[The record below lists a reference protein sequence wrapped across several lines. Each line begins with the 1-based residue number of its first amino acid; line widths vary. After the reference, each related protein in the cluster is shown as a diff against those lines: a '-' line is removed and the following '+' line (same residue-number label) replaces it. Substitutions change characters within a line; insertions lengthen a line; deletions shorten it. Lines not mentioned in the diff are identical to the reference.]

1 MTTDD
6 PYHWPPELMSML
18 IDTIPLLCRSK
29 DDVIG
34 FLRGSGTPEA
44 LLTPWRQSLTTNRE
58 AVKKHAIVRS
68 VLTAMNE
75 QGDRGLSARRAILK
89 RVVEFEEFS
98 TCWPDDQLKAKGLI
112 ADVRKVINARDS
124 FTRMRQT
131 AEAELSARRTERQVE
146 ADRIS
151 ARRVQCR
158 SLHSKLVTLFSE
170 TNAQRRGSALEPVL
184 NKVFAM
190 DGLLI
195 RESFTLRSQDGTP
208 FEQIDGV
215 IELDGLQYLVEMKWW
230 ADPIGT
236 DAVARHLVRVYSRGE
251 ARGLFIS
258 ASGYTE
264 AAINDHVTALVQKVV
279 MLADLHELVM
289 LLERQ
294 EDIANWLREK
304 VRFAAVERRPY
315 VRLGVDLG

>member
-1 MTTDD
+1 M
-6 PYHWPPELMSML
+6 
-18 IDTIPLLCRSK
+18 
-29 DDVIG
+29 
-34 FLRGSGTPEA
+34 
-44 LLTPWRQSLTTNRE
+44 
-58 AVKKHAIVRS
+58 
-68 VLTAMNE
+68 
-75 QGDRGLSARRAILK
+75 
-89 RVVEFEEFS
+89 EFEEFS

-131 AEAELSARRTERQVE
+131 AEAEQSARRAERQAE
-146 ADRIS
+146 NDRIS
-151 ARRVQCR
+151 ARRVQCVN
-158 SLHSKLVTLFSE
+158 LHTRLVALFSDA
-170 TNAQRRGSALEPVL
+170 NAQRRGNALEPVL
-184 NKVFAM
+184 NEVFAM

-195 RESFTLRSQDGTP
+195 RESFTLRSKDGTP

-230 ADPIGT
+230 SDPIGT

-258 ASGYTE
+258 TSGYTE
-264 AAINDHVTALVQKVV
+264 AAISDHVTALVQKVV

-294 EDIANWLREK
+294 DDIANWLREK

-315 VRLGVDLG
+315 VRISVDLG